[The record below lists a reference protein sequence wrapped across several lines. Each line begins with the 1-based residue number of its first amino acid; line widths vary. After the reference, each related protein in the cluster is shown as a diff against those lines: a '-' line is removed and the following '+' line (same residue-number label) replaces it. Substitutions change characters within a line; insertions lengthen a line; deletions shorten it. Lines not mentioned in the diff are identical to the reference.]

1 MIQLFD
7 GIHLHSFTFFRL
19 LIGAPEAESGQE
31 NVQKGG
37 AVYKCPPDAPGRCD
51 LIKFDTQGNY
61 IYVNLVTSYLDMYIF
76 TL

>member
-1 MIQLFD
+1 MIQ
-7 GIHLHSFTFFRL
+7 ILHSFNFYFRL

-51 LIKFDTQGNY
+51 LIKFDTTGK
-61 IYVNLVTSYLDMYIF
+61 LCFLDSKSLITF
-76 TL
+76 IDF